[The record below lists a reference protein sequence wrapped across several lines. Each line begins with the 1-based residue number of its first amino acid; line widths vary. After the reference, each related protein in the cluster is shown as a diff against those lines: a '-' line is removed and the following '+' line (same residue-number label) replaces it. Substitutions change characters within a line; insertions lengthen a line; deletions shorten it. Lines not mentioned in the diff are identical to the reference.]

1 MYVPKS
7 KIKQYQTTIGRE
19 YFINTP
25 NLVLTPEYE
34 GYIGSYYKLYDGTSY
49 TGNYPGDGE
58 NKLLTPF
65 TTLNVPNIPPSLTTT
80 NIPPLYP
87 TPKDYEVGV
96 FTRYFIKKRNEYI
109 FDELTK
115 DQQSNVNT
123 TLYIP
128 FQIQWQLVGNKDAT
142 YTTNRNMVLL
152 AEQKNKVPGLSMY
165 LKEDYLKYYK

>member
-34 GYIGSYYKLYDGTSY
+34 GYIGQYYKLYDGTAY
-49 TGNYPGDGE
+49 TGDYPGDGE

-65 TTLNVPNIPPSLTTT
+65 STLDTPNIPTSLTTT
-80 NIPPLYP
+80 IIPPLFP
-87 TPKDYEVGV
+87 TPKDYEVGI
-96 FTRYFIKKRNEYI
+96 FTRYFIKKRNEFL

-115 DQQSNVNT
+115 DQYNNVNT
-123 TLYIP
+123 TLYIK
-128 FQIQWQLVGNKDAT
+128 FQIQWQLVGDKDAT

-152 AEQKNKVPGLSMY
+152 AEQKNKVPGLSTY

>member
-1 MYVPKS
+1 MAYYPKN
-7 KIKQYQTTIGRE
+7 KIQQNLQTNGNE
-19 YFINTP
+19 YKTVKNFNSNGIFY
-25 NLVLTPEYE
+25 L
-34 GYIGSYYKLYDGTSY
+34 GFYYKLFNGKTY
-49 TGNYPGDGE
+49 TGKFPGDGDNIE
-58 NKLLTPF
+58 IISPTFTPS
-65 TTLNVPNIPPSLTTT
+65 PPVKSLTTT
-80 NIPPLYP
+80 NVPPLYP

-128 FQIQWQLVGNKDAT
+128 FQIQWQLVGNSDAT
-142 YTTNRNMVLL
+142 YITNRNMVLL
-152 AEQKNKVPGLSMY
+152 AEQKNNVYGFQTY